1 MKYNGTGKLAEAIAE
16 LFGLSIKSQA
26 RIAKLI
32 KEAKTGLG
40 IAGNA
45 KILPNDVKLAI
56 YRWHYDRLNPV
67 QDVKQGDTVQSNPVP
82 SLPDATIQDVKQAD
96 DDHLELLP
104 ESTVQNVK
112 QNDPVQ
118 DDVDSDSSIYDFK
131 QIHFAVTV
139 RHNDE
144 PKRTTVML
152 EGYLVKALQRKHG
165 LADNSA
171 IRVWIEQAINKDDMR
186 FDRDAPLTRQVKR
199 LIVESFV

>member
-67 QDVKQGDTVQSNPVP
+67 QDIKQGDAVQDNPARP
-82 SLPDATIQDVKQAD
+82 LPDAAIQDIKQTENAAP
-96 DDHLELLP
+96 ELLP
-104 ESTVQNVK
+104 DRTIQNVK
-112 QNDPVQ
+112 QGIPVQ
-118 DDVDSDSSIYDFK
+118 DDVDSDNAVYDFK

-139 RHNDE
+139 PHHGE
-144 PKRTTVML
+144 SKRTTVML
-152 EGYLVKALQRKHG
+152 EGYLVNALQRKHG
-165 LADNSA
+165 LADNPA
-171 IRVWIEQAINKDDMR
+171 IRVWIEQAINKDNMR

>member
-32 KEAKTGLG
+32 KEAKIGLS

-67 QDVKQGDTVQSNPVP
+67 QDVKQDDPVQDKPVQA
-82 SLPDATIQDVKQAD
+82 LPDAPIQNVKQTDNDA
-96 DDHLELLP
+96 LVLL
-104 ESTVQNVK
+104 SDNAVQNVK
-112 QNDPVQ
+112 QVVLALESDDIDNPV
-118 DDVDSDSSIYDFK
+118 YDFK
-131 QIHFAVTV
+131 QVHFAVTV
-139 RHNDE
+139 RHNGE
-144 PKRTTVML
+144 PRRTTVML

-165 LADNSA
+165 IASNPA
-171 IRVWIEQAINKDDMR
+171 IRAWIEQAINTDGVR
-186 FDRDAPLTRQVKR
+186 FDHHAPLTRQVKR

>member
-67 QDVKQGDTVQSNPVP
+67 QDVKQDDTIQINPGQSLSNATVQ
-82 SLPDATIQDVKQAD
+82 DIKQTD
-96 DDHLELLP
+96 DDALELLP
-104 ESTVQNVK
+104 GGDIQNVK

-118 DDVDSDSSIYDFK
+118 DDINSDNAVYDFK

-152 EGYLVKALQRKHG
+152 EGYLVNALQRKHG
-165 LADNSA
+165 LADNPA
-171 IRVWIEQAINKDDMR
+171 IRVWLEQAINKDDMR
-186 FDRDAPLTRQVKR
+186 FDRNAPLTRQVKR